1 MSQESYDSIIQKEGN
16 RICRNGEKEAFTN
29 GENATKGNT
38 WEKKELDNNQYNL
51 WRLMTSLIC
60 LWAT

>member
-38 WEKKELDNNQYNL
+38 
-51 WRLMTSLIC
+51 
-60 LWAT
+60 